1 MSGQVIL
8 KITMRLLSD
17 AIFGSG
23 FSTPGGDDIGVYQD
37 SDGYP
42 YLKGSTLKG
51 LLLESMENL
60 SAWEGRA
67 KSDVKTMMGVEG
79 WEGESSERRIHVSS
93 LRLENRPRIPEDCYT
108 SRVFTAL
115 ENGVVKDKTLR
126 SAMCIRSG
134 LCFSGEVECA
144 GQDETFVKEALCC
157 IKWAGTLRHRGF
169 GQVKVTTEPV
179 KEKNTS
185 FAVEPCTCI
194 WYRMKTQL
202 PLMLVNLQKSRGN
215 QMETRGY
222 VPGSSIRGM
231 VIENLSR
238 QEPEWFEG
246 QKERL
251 LSGKVRFLNA
261 VPIPAPDKNHQ
272 DVPQAVIPSPMGFYE
287 DKAETV
293 LTSVIIR
300 DVDFSGGEKR
310 AKLGE
315 FCSLSQNVISYWSAD
330 AESRLRI
337 QCSKKGT
344 ADTEMFQTRCLGE
357 GQYFEGYILLDD
369 PALAPAIARGLSKT
383 VWLGADRYEGFG
395 KCLVTHCQA
404 AEAPAWVQYGYQDGD
419 EIDRDFY
426 LLALAPFTMSNGL
439 GAPCGIDEAALASL
453 MGVQEV
459 KIEYA
464 STSLCEQGSFN
475 RTWHCRTPAAVMY
488 DKGSVFHIR
497 CSEAPAWEKLRQ
509 LQQRGIGMRRSEGF
523 GQILFLRKSLLEGIS
538 QKQEL
543 SLENASEKQA
553 KQESSRKQAQIRRAA
568 YGWVMETEKQVQHFG
583 LSKSQLG
590 TVQALCEKAISQK
603 GDTKE
608 LETFFEKNLEKRGVR
623 HGDKFT
629 SLDALLRQVLETR
642 LTDTLQT
649 DCEDS
654 MEARL
659 RLLCLLF
666 NYSRKTQKEGKA

>member
-1 MSGQVIL
+1 MSGQVML

-60 SAWEGRA
+60 AAWEGRA
-67 KSDVKTMMGVEG
+67 QSDVKAMMGVEG
-79 WEGESSERRIHVSS
+79 WEGESSERRLHVSS
-93 LRLENRPRIPEDCYT
+93 LRLKDRPRISEECYT
-108 SRVFTAL
+108 SRIFTAL
-115 ENGVVKDKTLR
+115 ENGVVKSKTLR
-126 SAMCIRSG
+126 SATCIRSG

-144 GQDETFVKEALCC
+144 GQDEAFVKEALCC

-169 GQVKVTTEPV
+169 GRVEITAEPV
-179 KEKNTS
+179 EEKNASLT
-185 FAVEPCTCI
+185 VEPCTCI

-202 PLMLVNLQKSRGN
+202 PLMLINLQKSRGN

-231 VIENLSR
+231 VTENLSR
-238 QEPEWFEG
+238 RDSQWFEE
-246 QKERL
+246 QKEWL

-261 VPIPAPDKNHQ
+261 VPVPEPDENHQ
-272 DVPQAVIPSPMGFYE
+272 DIPQAAIPSLMGFYE

-300 DVDFSGGEKR
+300 DIDFSGGEKR

-315 FCSLSQNVISYWSAD
+315 FCSLHQNVISYWSANT
-330 AESRLRI
+330 ESRLRI
-337 QCSKKGT
+337 QCSRKGT
-344 ADTEMFQTRCLGE
+344 ADTEMFQTRCLSE

-369 PALAPAIARGLSKT
+369 PALAPAIARGLSQT

-395 KCLVTHCQA
+395 KCLVTHCRA
-404 AEAPAWVQYGYQDGD
+404 VEAPAWVEYGYQAGD

-426 LLALAPFTMSNGL
+426 LLALSPFTMCDNL
-439 GAPCGIDEAALASL
+439 GTPCGMEEAALASL
-453 MGVQEV
+453 LGVQEV

-497 CSEAPAWEKLRQ
+497 CSEAPAWEKLWQ
-509 LQQRGIGMRRSEGF
+509 LQQQGLGIRRGEGF

-538 QKQEL
+538 KKQEL
-543 SLENASEKQA
+543 SLESSLKKQA
-553 KQESSRKQAQIRRAA
+553 KQESIRKQAQIRRAA

-590 TVQALCEKAISQK
+590 SVQALCEKAISQR

-629 SLDALLRQVLETR
+629 KLNVLLRQVLENS
-642 LTDTLQT
+642 LKNTLQT
-649 DCEDS
+649 ECEDS

-666 NYSRKTQKEGKA
+666 NYSRKTQKEGEA